1 MLRRII
7 SPRYFDKQ
15 NIDARL
21 KVGLVGHF
29 FGGGSGL
36 IIPDQSG
43 YMNHGTLVNGATWAL
58 GPFNSGH
65 AIDLDGTNDYINVPS
80 FYGFTNRT
88 TTVAMWVKLRAYD
101 TFGAVLL
108 SSLNGALDDLFWE
121 IQATGVEFN
130 VQGAG
135 AVTAP
140 GSISWTDGTWRHIAM
155 TADGGGN
162 VAVYVNGVLVASGT
176 GGKDVDSTPRE
187 YYIGEWIGS
196 PATDFST
203 NGQLYDIRLY
213 NRVLSSGEINLL
225 ADPTRIAVVNSARRQ
240 RSYSDGLQ
248 SLIGAFLASGAALY
262 APTITVG
269 DVTLTGAHL
278 SSGVVLYDPSLAYQ
292 LEPPTI
298 ASGAVTYEPVVT
310 VGSVT
315 LEPPTI
321 ASGAVVYGPSLIY
334 IIDSPTIPAG
344 TLVYTPTVLLDP
356 LLELPFITSG
366 ATLFRPSVSDG
377 TAATVLGTGKLFQ
390 GEIQQ
395 MGDTF
400 IITSSMGSF

>member
-1 MLRRII
+1 MPRRII

-58 GPFNSGH
+58 GPFNCGH
-65 AIDLDGTNDYINVPS
+65 AIDLDGANDYINVPS

-88 TTVAMWVKLRAYD
+88 TTVAMWIKLRAYD

-121 IQATGVEFN
+121 IQSTGIEFN

-135 AVTAP
+135 AITAP

-162 VAVYVNGVLVASGT
+162 VTAYVNGVLVASGT

-187 YYIGEWIGS
+187 YYIGEWVGS
-196 PATDFST
+196 PATDFTT

-213 NRVLSSGEINLL
+213 NRVLSSAEINLL
-225 ADPTRIAVVNSARRQ
+225 ADPTRIAVVNSTRRQ

-248 SLIGAFLASGAALY
+248 SLTGAFLASGAAVN
-262 APTITVG
+262 APTVTVG

-278 SSGVVLYDPSLAYQ
+278 ASGAVVSEPSVAHQVEL
-292 LEPPTI
+292 PTI
-298 ASGAVTYEPVVT
+298 ASTAVTYEPSLA
-310 VGSVT
+310 VGAVT

-321 ASGAVVYGPSLIY
+321 AAGSTVTAPSVTHVVEL
-334 IIDSPTIPAG
+334 PTIAAG
-344 TLVYTPTVLLDP
+344 SVTYEPTVAADP

-366 ATLFRPSVSDG
+366 SVVFRPTVTDG
-377 TAATVLGTGKLFQ
+377 SAATVTGGDLSS
-390 GEIQQ
+390 
-395 MGDTF
+395 MGVIHQIGDRP
-400 IITSSMGSF
+400 IMDSSMGSF